1 MNIAKRKNIG
11 QGRIIEV
18 FFAVLIVSSSFI
30 VSSYMITPTNIPL
43 VQSKGDIEKLG
54 FNIFEKL
61 ARGKTFETINFTQV
75 GWEQRLKIVF
85 EKLLPPEIYFNL
97 TVYNSSFY
105 SPAFINLEIINSVPI
120 SNIEPNSK
128 AFKNSPEIASV
139 TYVYTYYDWEMN
151 KRMLLVF
158 RLTLARPGEKNE

>member
-1 MNIAKRKNIG
+1 M
-11 QGRIIEV
+11 
-18 FFAVLIVSSSFI
+18 
-30 VSSYMITPTNIPL
+30 
-43 VQSKGDIEKLG
+43 
-54 FNIFEKL
+54 
-61 ARGKTFETINFTQV
+61 
-75 GWEQRLKIVF
+75 
-85 EKLLPPEIYFNL
+85 
-97 TVYNSSFY
+97 
-105 SPAFINLEIINSVPI
+105 INSMPI